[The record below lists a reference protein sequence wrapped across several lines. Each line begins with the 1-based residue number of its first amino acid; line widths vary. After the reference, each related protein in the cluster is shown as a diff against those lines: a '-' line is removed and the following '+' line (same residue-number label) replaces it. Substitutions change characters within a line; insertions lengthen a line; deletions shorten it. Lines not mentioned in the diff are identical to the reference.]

1 MPDLPRRGS
10 KLPAATYLPLWLRAL
25 AEEIGLYIQTTA
37 KHRVQLVNALYQARK
52 ESLNPAL
59 QELMVFQPGEDL
71 IFIAKKSVEL
81 ER

>member
-1 MPDLPRRGS
+1 MSAERRGT
-10 KLPAATYLPLWLRAL
+10 KLPASTYLPLWLRAL
-25 AEEIGLYIQTTA
+25 DEEIGIVITTTP
-37 KHRVQLVNALYQARK
+37 KTRVLLVNALYTARK

-59 QELMVFQPGEDL
+59 QELMMFQPGEDL